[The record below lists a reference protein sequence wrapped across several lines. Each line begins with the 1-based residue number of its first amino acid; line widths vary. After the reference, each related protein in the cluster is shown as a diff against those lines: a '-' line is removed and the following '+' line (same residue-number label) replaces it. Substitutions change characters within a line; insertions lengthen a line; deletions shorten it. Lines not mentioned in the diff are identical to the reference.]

1 MKILALSCLK
11 TGFGYVPSNKN
22 CCAEWSWDCLAS
34 YANSCVELSR
44 DWVRSVEW
52 KVILFVCL
60 LHELQWWW
68 WRKEVG
74 ESNHQFAWPMMVHH
88 NIQNSSC
95 SLQSTLSLSYLILV
109 LWAEV
114 VVPQEMVVCYDTRVS
129 EHLLFSGVVSIGRP
143 GNALDS
149 VQERFSTCPGS
160 LLAATWHS
168 RSVVFKVDVK
178 PQIAQLISK
187 SSSKQPVLQVARA
200 GQDVEFLPSLLP
212 PQFKK
217 WKWTWKK

>member
-1 MKILALSCLK
+1 MWKYLHWVVWGLDWM
-11 TGFGYVPSNKN
+11 YVLPNEN
-22 CCAEWSWDCLAS
+22 CCAEWSWDCLVFTVYTSS
-34 YANSCVELSR
+34 YENSCVHLSR
-44 DWVRSVEW
+44 DWVHSVEW
-52 KVILFVCL
+52 KVIVFVCL
-60 LHELQWWW
+60 LRKLQLWCHRNL
-68 WRKEVG
+68 WRKEVV
-74 ESNHQFAWPMMVHH
+74 ESGHQSAWPMMAHH

-95 SLQSTLSLSYLILV
+95 SSQSTLSLSYLILV

-129 EHLLFSGVVSIGRP
+129 EHLPFSGVVSIGRP
-143 GNALDS
+143 GNALDP

-168 RSVVFKVDVK
+168 RSIVFKVDVK

-187 SSSKQPVLQVARA
+187 SSSKKPVLQVARA

-212 PQFKK
+212 P
-217 WKWTWKK
+217 